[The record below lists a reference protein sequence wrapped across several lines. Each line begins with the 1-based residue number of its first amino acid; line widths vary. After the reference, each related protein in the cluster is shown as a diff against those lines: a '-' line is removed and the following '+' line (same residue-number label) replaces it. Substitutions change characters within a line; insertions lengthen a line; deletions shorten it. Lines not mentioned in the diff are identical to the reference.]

1 MKHLMTLML
10 GLSMLFFASC
20 KGDDPVPVK
29 TFATY
34 SLADIMAEADNINK
48 DAISYDLPAVQ
59 NFKVGSIIFIKT
71 SSANYGKLEVLEVD
85 VNYNIT
91 LNLLVF
97 DGNGAKLLEKNS
109 IKLLPGTNLYDLD
122 DPDMPVVVSADG
134 DMMWYT
140 SNGFYT
146 LIFNDPAKAY
156 LFKP

>member
-1 MKHLMTLML
+1 
-10 GLSMLFFASC
+10 LSTILFASC
-20 KGDDPVPVK
+20 KGDDPAPVK
-29 TFATY
+29 TFANYTR
-34 SLADIMAEADNINK
+34 ADVMAEVANINN

-59 NFKVGSIIFIKT
+59 NFKAGSIIFIKT

-85 VNYNIT
+85 INYNIT
-91 LNLLVF
+91 MNLVVF
-97 DGNGAKLLEKNS
+97 DNNGAKLLEKNS

-122 DPDMPVVVSADG
+122 DPDMPAVVSPDG